1 MTDGLLSPR
10 DARTYWASA
19 VIPSDQFLLYC
30 FDHGA
35 GPAPSAARVA
45 DAVLARVPSVTDLR
59 LRIAPAPGDLEHP
72 AWAPSAVADVREGV
86 ARTWDAVPAAVARLF
101 ARQVD
106 ATVAPWRLHV
116 FPHVAGAPRCTGPAT
131 VVVLQIA
138 HALADGRRSAEIARA
153 LFGPG
158 DPVEAP
164 VFRPLPG
171 PLRAVRGVLGL
182 PVALGRTVALG
193 ALAPRARA
201 AIDRRTRDGA
211 LPPAA
216 PGCPRTL
223 LNAPPDTTRDVRML
237 VRDTGPLRAERTVTV
252 TALAAIS
259 LAVERYL
266 RSRGG
271 AVPAELSAEVM
282 VARER
287 RHGERNAFGNVSVPL
302 YPGAPTAERAG
313 HIAAALSAARERA
326 ASPLWRIVGAA
337 EDAAPSALTVL
348 GVRSFDPTVV
358 PETMAGATVLSSV
371 HRGPADLELLG
382 GRSVFTAGFPAL
394 SPAMGLTHGV
404 HGLGE
409 TVTVSATS
417 SRTAVP
423 DPDAYADLLAAALD
437 EVAQAR

>member
-1 MTDGLLSPR
+1 MTGGLLSPR
-10 DARTYWASA
+10 DARAHWASR

-30 FDHGA
+30 FDHGERA
-35 GPAPSAARVA
+35 APSAAEVA
-45 DAVLARVPSVTDLR
+45 DAVLARVPSIADLR

-72 AWAPSAVADVREGV
+72 AWAPSEVTDVREGI
-86 ARTWDAVPAAVARLF
+86 AHTWDAVPAALARMF

-106 ATVAPWRLHV
+106 ATVLPWRLHV
-116 FPHVAGAPRCTGPAT
+116 LPGVAGAPRCTGPAT
-131 VVVLQIA
+131 VVVLQVS

-153 LFGPG
+153 LFGAGEPG
-158 DPVEAP
+158 PSP

-171 PLRAVRGVLGL
+171 PVRAARGLIGL
-182 PVALGRTVALG
+182 PVALARTVALG
-193 ALAPRARA
+193 VRAPRARA
-201 AIDRRTRDGA
+201 EIDRRTEAGL
-211 LPPAA
+211 LPPAV

-223 LNAPPDTTRDVRML
+223 LNAAPDDTRDVRML
-237 VRDTGPLRAERTVTV
+237 VRDSASLRAGHTVTV
-252 TALAAIS
+252 TALGAVS

-266 RSRGG
+266 RAREG

-302 YPGAPTAERAG
+302 YPGAPVAERLDR
-313 HIAAALSAARERA
+313 IAEALAAARERA
-326 ASPLWRIVGAA
+326 ASPLWRTVGAA
-337 EDAAPSALTVL
+337 EDAAPSSMAVL
-348 GVRSFDPTVV
+348 GVRAFDPTIV

-371 HRGPADLELLG
+371 HRGPSDLALLG

-404 HGLGE
+404 HGLGDA
-409 TVTVSATS
+409 VTVSITS

-423 DPDAYADLLAAALD
+423 DADAYADLLASALD

>member
-10 DARTYWASA
+10 DARTFWASR

-35 GPAPSAARVA
+35 GPAPSAAEVA
-45 DAVLARVPSVTDLR
+45 DVVLARASSVTDLR

-72 AWAPSAVADVREGV
+72 AWAPGEVADVREGI
-86 ARTWDAVPAAVARLF
+86 AHTWDAVPAGVARLF

-116 FPHVAGAPRCTGPAT
+116 FPRVAGAPRCTGHAT
-131 VVVLQIA
+131 VVVLQVA

-153 LFGPG
+153 LFGAG
-158 DPVEAP
+158 GTGEVP

-171 PLRAVRGVLGL
+171 PVRAARGLLGL
-182 PVALGRTVALG
+182 PVALARTVALG

-201 AIDRRTRDGA
+201 AIDRRTAAGA
-211 LPPAA
+211 LPPAV

-223 LNAPPDTTRDVRML
+223 LNAAPDATRDVRML
-237 VRDTGPLRAERTVTV
+237 VRDGASLHSEHTVTV
-252 TALAAIS
+252 TALAAVS

-271 AVPAELSAEVM
+271 SVPAELSAEVM

-302 YPGAPTAERAG
+302 YPGEPAAERPG
-313 HIAAALSAARERA
+313 RIAAALAAARERA
-326 ASPLWRIVGAA
+326 ASPLWRTVGAA
-337 EDAAPSALTVL
+337 EDAAPSSLAVL
-348 GVRSFDPTVV
+348 GVRAFDPTLV
-358 PETMAGATVLSSV
+358 PDTMAGATVLSSV

-437 EVAQAR
+437 EVAQDR